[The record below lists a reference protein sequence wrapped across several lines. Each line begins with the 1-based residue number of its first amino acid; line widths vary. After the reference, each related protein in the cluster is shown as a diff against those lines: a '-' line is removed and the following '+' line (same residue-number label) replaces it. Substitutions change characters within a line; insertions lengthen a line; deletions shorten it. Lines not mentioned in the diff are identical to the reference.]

1 MSSPATAAIARAL
14 ARHGIAATLVR
25 AGDTH
30 AEVADVRAPVTVL
43 NRSYEGAE
51 TGDGP
56 SSLKTRKARWL
67 LPASE
72 APFRP
77 APFDRL
83 ELPDETLT
91 INRVEPGFAYGEL
104 VRYDLEAT
112 GQ

>member
-1 MSSPATAAIARAL
+1 MSAATAAIARAL

-25 AGDTH
+25 AGNTYAEEEDTT
-30 AEVADVRAPVTVL
+30 ASVTVL

-51 TGDGP
+51 TSEGP

-83 ELPDETLT
+83 VLPEETLT
-91 INRVEPGFAYGEL
+91 IQRVEPGFAYGEL
-104 VRYDLEAT
+104 VRYDLECT

>member
-1 MSSPATAAIARAL
+1 MSAATTAITRSL
-14 ARHGIAATLVR
+14 ARHGISAVLAR
-25 AGDTH
+25 AGDTY
-30 AEVADVRAPVTVL
+30 AGVADVRASVTVL

-91 INRVEPGFAYGEL
+91 IQRVEPGFAYGEL
-104 VRYDLEAT
+104 VRYDLECT